1 MMMSRFSHWQ
11 LKEYKG
17 ERKLEFF
24 KKKKQQSAAVQTA
37 PVYPKAPHPFDIIE
51 NYSPLSGNEMEL
63 YRTLRDAVPVIDAA
77 ISKIIRLTGDFK
89 IVCEDEEIEKEIN
102 KFISNVQVNSCGRG
116 VHHFISSHLN
126 QLLTYGTAIGEIVLS
141 GDSESIA
148 ALYNASLS
156 NVVLTTKDNPLNLVI
171 YRKKPDGSMK
181 AIKYPQLVLISTLN
195 PEPGYIYGSSIMKGL
210 PFVSGILLKIFKTI
224 GANWERVGNVRFA
237 VTYKPSSDAGE
248 RAYTKE
254 RASQIASE
262 WTKAMKS
269 QNPTDFIAIGDVG
282 IKVIGADNQILES
295 QIPVRQML
303 EQIVSK
309 LSIPPFLL
317 GLSWSSTET
326 MSTQQAEIL
335 NSEIESYRRILNPII
350 SKICDMWLRLNGFRC
365 SYEISWCKI
374 DLEDQLQIA
383 NTRLTNAKA
392 REIEKRLEEK

>member
-1 MMMSRFSHWQ
+1 M
-11 LKEYKG
+11 
-17 ERKLEFF
+17 
-24 KKKKQQSAAVQTA
+24 
-37 PVYPKAPHPFDIIE
+37 
-51 NYSPLSGNEMEL
+51 
-63 YRTLRDAVPVIDAA
+63 IDAA

-89 IVCEDEEIEKEIN
+89 IVCEDEEVEKKIN

-116 VHHFISSHLN
+116 IHHFISSHLS

-141 GDSESIA
+141 GDCESIA

-156 NVVLTTKDNPLNLVI
+156 NVVLSTKDSPLNLII

-195 PEPGYIYGSSIMKGL
+195 PEPGYIYGNSIMKGL

-237 VTYKPSSDAGE
+237 VTYKPSSDSGE

-254 RASQIASE
+254 RAAQIASE

-282 IKVIGADNQILES
+282 IKVIGADNQVLES

-350 SKICDMWLRLNGFRC
+350 SKICDMWLRLNGFKC
-365 SYEISWCKI
+365 PYEISWCKI

-383 NTRLTNAKA
+383 NTRLINAKA
-392 REIEKRLEEK
+392 REIEKRLGEN